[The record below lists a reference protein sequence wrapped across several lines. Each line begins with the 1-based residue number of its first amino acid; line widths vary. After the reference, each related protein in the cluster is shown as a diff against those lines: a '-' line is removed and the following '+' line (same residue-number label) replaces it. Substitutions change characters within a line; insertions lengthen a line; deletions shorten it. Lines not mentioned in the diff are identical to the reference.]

1 LFGREKQLLQFRN
14 WRTVGEAT
22 AARTGQWDMKILLA
36 VDDSKFSEAALQ
48 AVLAQ
53 ARPQDAEVRVL
64 HVLEPPSLL
73 LGREMGGYDPEFEAV
88 WKALREQA
96 KALVEKI
103 TGKLRASGF
112 SVTPSLEEGDPTSKI
127 IDAAKEWN
135 ADLIVL
141 GSHGRKG
148 LERFLMGS
156 VADSVARHANCSVEI
171 VRIPSAR

>member
-1 LFGREKQLLQFRN
+1 
-14 WRTVGEAT
+14 
-22 AARTGQWDMKILLA
+22 MKILLA
-36 VDDSKFSEAALQ
+36 VDESKFSEAALQ

-53 ARPQDAEVRVL
+53 ARPQDTEVRVL
-64 HVLEPPSLL
+64 HVVEAPSHLMSLEIV
-73 LGREMGGYDPEFEAV
+73 EYDAEFEAV

-112 SVTPSLEEGDPTSKI
+112 SVTPTLEEGHPTSKI
-127 IDAAKEWN
+127 IDVAKEWN

-148 LERFLMGS
+148 LNRFLMGS
-156 VADSVARHANCSVEI
+156 VAESVARHAECSVEL
-171 VRIPSAR
+171 VRIPSTR